1 MIEQKKVDFH
11 MHSNAS
17 DGLFIP
23 RILIKIAADA
33 GLAAVGLTDHDTV
46 SGLPEAFKA
55 ASTMGMELIPG
66 VEISVFDE
74 GREIHILG
82 YYPVHYENLEAIL
95 EDIRQERFRRM
106 DSIVSKLTA
115 LGIKIRTEEVLAEA
129 GGAAPGRM
137 HLARLLLKKKY
148 VHTIT
153 EAFTHYLGHS
163 RPAYV
168 PRQTMSMEEG
178 MNVLLEVGAIPVV
191 AHPGA
196 KIKINTIEKLI
207 SLGLEG
213 IEVYHP
219 DHSKAAVKYYKN
231 IAAEKGL
238 HITGGS
244 DFHGE
249 NMLQPYYRADYAVPY
264 SYLEK
269 IKKLRKITDSER

>member
-1 MIEQKKVDFH
+1 MIQQKKVDFH

-17 DGLFIP
+17 DGLFTP
-23 RILIKIAADA
+23 QKLIQIAADA

-46 SGLPEAFKA
+46 TGLPEACKA
-55 ASTMGMELIPG
+55 ACIIGVELIPG
-66 VEISVFDE
+66 VEISVLDE

-82 YYPVHYENLEAIL
+82 YYPVHYEDLEAIL
-95 EDIRQERFRRM
+95 KDVRQDRFRRM
-106 DSIVSKLTA
+106 DSIVSKLMA
-115 LGIKIRTEEVLAEA
+115 LGFKIRPEEVLAEA
-129 GGAAPGRM
+129 GDAAPGRM

-148 VHTIT
+148 VHTMA
-153 EAFTHYLGHS
+153 EAFSHYLGRS

-168 PRQTMSMEEG
+168 PRQTMSVEEV

-191 AHPGA
+191 AHPGG
-196 KIKINTIEKLI
+196 KVKNDTIEKLI
-207 SLGLEG
+207 SLGLKG

-219 DHSKAAVKYYKN
+219 DHSKAVVKYYKN
-231 IAAEKGL
+231 LAAEKGL

-249 NMLQPYYRADYAVPY
+249 NVMQPVYRANHAVSY

-269 IKKLRKITDSER
+269 IKELRKSN

>member
-1 MIEQKKVDFH
+1 VIEQKKVDFH

-17 DGLFIP
+17 DGLFTP
-23 RILIKIAADA
+23 RELIQIAADA

-66 VEISVFDE
+66 VEISVLDE
-74 GREIHILG
+74 SLEIHILG
-82 YYPVHYENLEAIL
+82 YYPVHCEELEAIL

-106 DSIVSKLTA
+106 DSIVSKLMA
-115 LGIKIRTEEVLAEA
+115 LGFKLRPEEVLAEA
-129 GGAAPGRM
+129 GDAAPGRM

-148 VHTIT
+148 VHTMA

-168 PRQTMSMEEG
+168 PRQMMSIEEG

-191 AHPGA
+191 AHPGG
-196 KIKINTIEKLI
+196 KVKNDTIEKLI
-207 SLGLEG
+207 SLGLKG

-219 DHSKAAVKYYKN
+219 DHSKAVVKYYKN
-231 IAAEKGL
+231 LAAEKGL

-249 NMLQPYYRADYAVPY
+249 NVMQPVYRANHAVSY

-269 IKKLRKITDSER
+269 IKELRKSN